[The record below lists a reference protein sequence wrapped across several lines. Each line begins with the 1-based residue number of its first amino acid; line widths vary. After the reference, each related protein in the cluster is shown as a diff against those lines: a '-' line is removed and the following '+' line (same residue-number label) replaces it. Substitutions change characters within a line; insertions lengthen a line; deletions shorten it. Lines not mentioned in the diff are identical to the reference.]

1 MARPVLPTDPVRSA
15 LMKRVRRQRTAP
27 EELVARAL
35 RSRGLFYRRNVRSL
49 PGSPDF
55 ANKRAGWAIFVMGCF
70 WHHHTGCRRAGLPAR
85 NRAFWAAKFA
95 DNRRRD
101 AAKIR
106 ALRRA
111 GFRVLL
117 LWECAIVDFPERME
131 RKLDG
136 LTARRHPAQARTGK
150 VADRG
155 DRAALRRDDP

>member
-1 MARPVLPTDPVRSA
+1 
-15 LMKRVRRQRTAP
+15 MKRVRRQRTRP
-27 EELVARAL
+27 EDVVARAL
-35 RSRGLFYRRNVRSL
+35 RERGLSYRRNVRSL

-70 WHHHTGCRRAGLPAR
+70 WHHHTACRRAGLPAR

-101 AAKIR
+101 AAKVR

-117 LWECAIVDFPERME
+117 LWECAILDVPEQME
-131 RKLDG
+131 RKLDR
-136 LTARRHPAQARTGK
+136 LAARRHPPKARAGTP
-150 VADRG
+150 AHRG
-155 DRAALRRDDP
+155 DGAALRAVDA

>member
-1 MARPVLPTDPVRSA
+1 
-15 LMKRVRRQRTAP
+15 MKRVRRQRTRP
-27 EELVARAL
+27 EDVVARAL
-35 RSRGLFYRRNVRSL
+35 RARGLSYRRNVRSL

-70 WHHHTGCRRAGLPAR
+70 WHHHTACRRAGLPTR
-85 NRAFWAAKFA
+85 NREFWAAKFA

-101 AAKIR
+101 AAKVR

-117 LWECAIVDFPERME
+117 LWECAIFDAPEKMG

-136 LTARRHPAQARTGK
+136 LAARRHPAKPRTGTS
-150 VADRG
+150 ADRG
-155 DRAALRRDDP
+155 HGKALRRVDP

>member
-1 MARPVLPTDPVRSA
+1 
-15 LMKRVRRQRTAP
+15 MKRVRRQRTRP
-27 EELVARAL
+27 EDVVARAL
-35 RSRGLFYRRNVRSL
+35 RERGLSYRRNVRSL

-70 WHHHTGCRRAGLPAR
+70 WHHHTACRRAGLPTR
-85 NRAFWAAKFA
+85 NREFWTAKFT

-101 AAKIR
+101 AAKVR

-117 LWECAIVDFPERME
+117 LWECAIFDAPEKME

-136 LTARRHPAQARTGK
+136 LAARRHPALAGART
-150 VADRG
+150 ADDRG
-155 DRAALRRDDP
+155 DGRTLRPVDP